1 LHVFDV
7 WLAAGDIHVRNRVFG
22 AFYVLLGA
30 GIIAALFSI
39 FSNSVMEAQEQVM
52 QRRFVD
58 LANSMTKVA
67 TSTADRIKKFQ
78 RQKLQQYY
86 E

>member
-1 LHVFDV
+1 M
-7 WLAAGDIHVRNRVFG
+7 RNRVFG